1 MMFKM
6 YNHKTV
12 YDLDSC
18 SCILNNISGKI
29 IKYDVYG
36 KKFKK
41 ARIME
46 TLVYISYLQIA
57 LLRR

>member
-1 MMFKM
+1 M